1 LLTSE
6 PVNLDEAPSSGI
18 YGTVALRRRASS
30 PCTKQE
36 GKTPQAPWKTPIN
49 RTSEGLSL
57 ASGRASGA
65 GPVSRSLNATVPF
78 PHREAYVVDV
88 EADGLGDAQAGVKRQ
103 QRQHPVPRCEMVS
116 AYDLMYTGRYDLTCI
131 GRARPI
137 MPCSVLSFD
146 RGELLVEH
154 PDADQHRCPG
164 PRPPA
169 VTPSSALPRTVVT
182 LSPHDGRPSVNT
194 SRMII
199 LDQGETPT
207 TAGFPYESSLG
218 DKLHRHDCSP

>member
-1 LLTSE
+1 VAWCRRHPSA
-6 PVNLDEAPSSGI
+6 PPGCSRGVIGGKVLDAS
-18 YGTVALRRRASS
+18 ALAALARRRVSALVWFDI
-30 PCTKQE
+30 
-36 GKTPQAPWKTPIN
+36 APTL
-49 RTSEGLSL
+49 GLALYLPSL
-57 ASGRASGA
+57 ALAEVRAVRPDA
-65 GPVSRSLNATVPF
+65 APLLAV
-78 PHREAYVVDV
+78 
-88 EADGLGDAQAGVKRQ
+88 GDAQAGVKRQ
-103 QRQHPVPRCEMVS
+103 QRQHPVPRCGMVS

-194 SRMII
+194 SRMIT